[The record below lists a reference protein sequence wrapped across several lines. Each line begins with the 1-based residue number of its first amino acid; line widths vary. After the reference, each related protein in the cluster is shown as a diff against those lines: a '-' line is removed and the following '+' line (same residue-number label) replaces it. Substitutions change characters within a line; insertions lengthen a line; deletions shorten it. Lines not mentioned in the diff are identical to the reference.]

1 MNEIQQINI
10 LELLPQQP
18 PFVMVDKLLA
28 VSEAAITTGLT
39 VSADNLFV
47 ENGQFTQAGIVENMA
62 QTGAAK
68 LGYVNKYV
76 EQGTVKLG
84 FIGEIKK
91 LSFAEL
97 PVVGDELVTTVE
109 VQNEVLSTLIVQT
122 RVETAGRLVASGSM
136 KICMTDIEG

>member
-10 LELLPQQP
+10 RELLPQQP

-39 VSADNLFV
+39 VRADNLFV

>member
-10 LELLPQQP
+10 RELLPQQP

-28 VSEAAITTGLT
+28 VSEEAITTGLT
-39 VSADNLFV
+39 VRADNLFV